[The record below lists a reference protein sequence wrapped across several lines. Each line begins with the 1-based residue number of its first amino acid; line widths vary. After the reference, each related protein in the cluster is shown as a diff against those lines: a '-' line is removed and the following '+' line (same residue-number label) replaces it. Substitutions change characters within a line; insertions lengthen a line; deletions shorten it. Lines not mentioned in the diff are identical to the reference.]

1 MPGEPGGNPVSGRGP
16 FEDLVAVM
24 ARLRGPD
31 GCPWDREQT
40 LSTLRAYLLEETY
53 ELLEAIDRD
62 DPTLLKE
69 ELGDLLLEVVFIA
82 QLCSERGL
90 FTMEDAARGIRDK
103 LIRRHPHVFGDRPA
117 GDAKEAIR
125 RWEDIKN
132 EERAATGAADRSL
145 LSGVPP
151 HLPALLRAHRLST
164 KASLAGFDWKA
175 LDELYGK
182 LLEELSEFRQAAAA
196 QDRQA
201 MEEELGDLLFI
212 AANVGRF
219 SGLDPETA
227 LQSANRKFISRFRH
241 IETRLAEQGLAPGRV
256 TLEEMERLWEEAKA
270 IERSQSTSSR

>member
-1 MPGEPGGNPVSGRGP
+1 MSGRGP